1 MREGILL
8 PPGVLGSSAQD
19 RHGLEEGP
27 EEGQKNGQKVGAFLQ
42 CRQAERVGLVQPK
55 EEKMLG
61 IPYCSLLL
69 YKGVYKIDGE
79 RLFNRAYCYRSRG
92 STLN

>member
-42 CRQAERVGLVQPK
+42 
-55 EEKMLG
+55 
-61 IPYCSLLL
+61 
-69 YKGVYKIDGE
+69 
-79 RLFNRAYCYRSRG
+79 
-92 STLN
+92 